1 MIKTDKYGFILY
13 ATERNNENAK
23 KQLDLRYANEITKED
38 VTFTHEFV
46 SKGLFKTLKKYK
58 ELENKFRD
66 YNIVQGIALIINS
79 RYGYMRRFND
89 EKLESDI
96 LDYIPNSLILDN
108 NAIKELLSNLRQEN
122 KHLIVYIGDYIKDR
136 RKRLEKEK
144 LIDLEENKEIY
155 DKYDQIKEE
164 FGL

>member
-1 MIKTDKYGFILY
+1 MIKIDKYGFILY
-13 ATERNNENAK
+13 DTERNNKNAK
-23 KQLDLRYANEITKED
+23 RQLDLRYANEITKED

-46 SKGLFKTLKKYK
+46 SKGLFKMLKQYK

-66 YNIVQGIALIINS
+66 YNIVQGIALIINF
-79 RYGYMRRFND
+79 RYGYIRRFND
-89 EKLESDI
+89 EELESDI

-108 NAIKELLSNLRQEN
+108 NAVKELLSNLRQEN
-122 KHLIVYIGDYIKDR
+122 KHLIVYISDYIKDT

-144 LIDLEENKEIY
+144 QIDLEENKEIY
-155 DKYDQIKEE
+155 DKYDQIKKE

>member
-1 MIKTDKYGFILY
+1 MIKIDKYGFILY
-13 ATERNNENAK
+13 DTQRNNKNAK
-23 KQLDLRYANEITKED
+23 RQLDLRYANEITKED
-38 VTFTHEFV
+38 VTFRHEFV

-66 YNIVQGIALIINS
+66 YNIVQGIALIINY

-89 EKLESDI
+89 EELESDI

-122 KHLIVYIGDYIKDR
+122 KHLIVYISDYVKER
-136 RKRLEKEK
+136 RNNIEEEKQ
-144 LIDLEENKEIY
+144 IDLEENKEIY

-164 FGL
+164 LGL